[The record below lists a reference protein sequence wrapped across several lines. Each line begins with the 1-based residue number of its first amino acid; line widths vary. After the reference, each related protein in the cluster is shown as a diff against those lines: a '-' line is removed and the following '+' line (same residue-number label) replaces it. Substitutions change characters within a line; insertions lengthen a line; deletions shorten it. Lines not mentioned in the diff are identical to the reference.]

1 MDLDDSQE
9 CLICGNLLDNDPLDI
24 GKPFYVGLP
33 GNTMLNSRV
42 HPVLRC
48 SEDKLQYRL

>member
-1 MDLDDSQE
+1 MDLDDSE
-9 CLICGNLLDNDPLDI
+9 NCFICGNLLYNDPLDI

-33 GNTMLNSRV
+33 ENKMLNSRV
-42 HPVLRC
+42 HPVLRF